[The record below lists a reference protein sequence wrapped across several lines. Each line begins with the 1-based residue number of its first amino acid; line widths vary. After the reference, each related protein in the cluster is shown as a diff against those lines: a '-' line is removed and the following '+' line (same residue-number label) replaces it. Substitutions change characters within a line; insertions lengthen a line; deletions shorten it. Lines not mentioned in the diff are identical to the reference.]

1 MQVFETP
8 SEMAAWARAV
18 RDRGET
24 IAFVP
29 TMGYLHEGHLSL
41 MREARERGQHLVASI
56 FVNPLQFG
64 ANEDLDTYPRDAAG
78 DAAKCRDVGV
88 DVLFTPTKASLYP
101 DGFQTTVQPG
111 PIAGPLCGASR
122 PGHFEG
128 VCTIVLKLFN
138 LVRPNVGVF
147 GRKDYQQLAVLRRMA
162 RDFDVDVD
170 VLGMPIVRES
180 DGVAMSS
187 RNARLGADQ
196 RTQAQV
202 LHRALDLAESL
213 VAAGERGVE
222 AIVAAAAVLI
232 REQPLADID
241 YVELVDADDLSTI
254 CDLEAPA
261 VLALAVKFGSV
272 RLIDNR
278 VLTP

>member
-8 SEMAAWARAV
+8 AEMADWARGV
-18 RDRGET
+18 RAHGES

-29 TMGYLHEGHLSL
+29 TMGYLHDGHLSL
-41 MREARERGQHLVASI
+41 MREARSRGQNLVASI

-64 ANEDLDTYPRDAAG
+64 QNEDLDTYPRDAVG
-78 DAAKCRDVGV
+78 DAAKCREVGV
-88 DVLFTPTKASLYP
+88 DVLFTPTTGSLYP
-101 DGFQTTVQPG
+101 DGFQTTVRPG
-111 PIAGPLCGASR
+111 PVAGPLCGASR

-138 LVRPNVGVF
+138 LVRPTVAVF

-162 RDFDVDVD
+162 RDFDLEVEV
-170 VLGMPIVRES
+170 VGMPIVREP

-187 RNARLGADQ
+187 RNARLTPQQ
-196 RTQAQV
+196 RTQARV
-202 LHRALDLAESL
+202 LQRSLTLVEQLVARGERSVEVL
-213 VAAGERGVE
+213 VAAASDTIDAE
-222 AIVAAAAVLI
+222 
-232 REQPLADID
+232 PLAEID
-241 YVELVDADDLSTI
+241 YVELVDAADLSTL
-254 CDLEAPA
+254 CDLDGPA
-261 VLALAVKFGSV
+261 VLALAVRFGSV

>member
-1 MQVFETP
+1 MHTIESP
-8 SEMAAWARAV
+8 AAMAAWSREV

-41 MREARERGQHLVASI
+41 MREARARGDHLVASI

-64 ANEDLDTYPRDAAG
+64 PNEDLDTYPRDAAG
-78 DAAKCRDVGV
+78 DAAKCHEVGV

-128 VCTIVLKLFN
+128 VCTVVLKLFN
-138 LVRPNVGVF
+138 LVKPNVGVF
-147 GRKDYQQLAVLRRMA
+147 GRKDYQQLAVLKRMA
-162 RDFDVDVD
+162 RDLDLDVDV
-170 VLGMPIVRES
+170 VGMPIVRED
-180 DGVAMSS
+180 DGIAMSS
-187 RNARLGADQ
+187 RNAYLSAEQ
-196 RTQAQV
+196 RAQARV
-202 LHRALDLAESL
+202 LNRSLALAGRL
-213 VAAGERGVE
+213 VASGERSVE
-222 AIVAAAAVLI
+222 TITSTVAALI
-232 REQPLADID
+232 AEQPLADID
-241 YVELVDADDLSTI
+241 YVELVDAGDLTTI
-254 CDLEAPA
+254 CDLERPG
-261 VLALAVKFGSV
+261 VLALAVRFGST